1 MTWILWLNTVA
12 EAALAVGMF
21 TMPASF
27 FPGANDVAASIARTF
42 AFALLAVAFIS
53 FSISGRRTS
62 HETLKTGVWIL
73 LFYHV
78 TQLIA
83 QLLKGVL
90 FPPVLIPP
98 VVIHTVFS
106 VLFIAYA
113 RKLAADESKVVSS
126 PTAARS

>member
-1 MTWILWLNTVA
+1 MTWILWLNTIG

-27 FPGANDVAASIARTF
+27 FPGADPVAASIARTF

-53 FSISGRRTS
+53 LSISRQGTS
-62 HETLKTGVWIL
+62 HETLKNGVVIL
-73 LFYHV
+73 TFYHV

-83 QLLKGVL
+83 QLLKGVM

-98 VVIHTVFS
+98 VVIHVVYST
-106 VLFIAYA
+106 LFIVYL
-113 RKLAADESKVVSS
+113 RKLMSEDSKV
-126 PTAARS
+126 RSAKASATP